1 MKRFEVIQLSRLHSA
16 TFKLQHRG
24 AQELRFETADCTG
37 FRWLGRIIH
46 GTLADLGYV
55 SPQIPCCLRI
65 GIYVGKTGERL
76 EIAVGRDIEIEAAAV
91 TVTAEENNEQPAIDS
106 DTSSNIDS
114 DHNTN

>member
-1 MKRFEVIQLSRLHSA
+1 MLSSHSDD
-16 TFKLQHRG
+16 FL
-24 AQELRFETADCTG
+24 LLTAC
-37 FRWLGRIIH
+37 
-46 GTLADLGYV
+46 TLA
-55 SPQIPCCLRI
+55 

-91 TVTAEENNEQPAIDS
+91 IVTAEENNEQPAIDS